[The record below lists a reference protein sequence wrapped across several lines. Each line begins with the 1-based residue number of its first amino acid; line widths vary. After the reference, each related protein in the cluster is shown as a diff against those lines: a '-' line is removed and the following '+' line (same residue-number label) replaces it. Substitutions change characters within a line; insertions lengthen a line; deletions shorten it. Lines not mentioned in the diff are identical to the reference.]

1 MCIKKIR
8 YIRICM
14 PLFQGNIKSI
24 IIRSLFFFL
33 FFFYEERTIL
43 DMLNILT
50 DTKLSGIETKEEF
63 SGEWCKSHWL
73 LISRCFTVSGSF

>member
-1 MCIKKIR
+1 
-8 YIRICM
+8 M

-24 IIRSLFFFL
+24 IIRSLFFF
-33 FFFYEERTIL
+33 FNEERTIL
-43 DMLNILT
+43 DMLNILI

>member
-1 MCIKKIR
+1 
-8 YIRICM
+8 M
-14 PLFQGNIKSI
+14 PLFQVNIKSI
-24 IIRSLFFFL
+24 IIRSLFFF
-33 FFFYEERTIL
+33 FNEERTIL
-43 DMLNILT
+43 DMLNILI

>member
-1 MCIKKIR
+1 
-8 YIRICM
+8 M

-24 IIRSLFFFL
+24 IIRSLFFF
-33 FFFYEERTIL
+33 FNEERTIL

>member
-14 PLFQGNIKSI
+14 PLFQVNIKSI
-24 IIRSLFFFL
+24 IIRSLFFF
-33 FFFYEERTIL
+33 FNEERTIL
-43 DMLNILT
+43 DMLNILI